1 VVPWPGDDAVKRRWI
16 DAADRAPLLHWMI
29 FTGLCLFAFVLLWR
43 FGLVRQMI
51 AADRTYISSII
62 VLLYFGASLHCL
74 WRTVVVSREGDAA
87 RRTAQ
92 LFGRGGQSIEVVDQV
107 VTVDGAGALPKGLVA
122 EHIRDL
128 ALKSGLQGGRRLDQT
143 LLLRR
148 FAGELRGSNAFGAFA
163 GDTLMKLGLI
173 GTVIGFIIMLAPIAG
188 LDAGDRGSIKA
199 SMSLMS
205 DGMAVAM
212 YTTLAGLAGS
222 ILIRIQYY
230 LLEDATAKLFAF
242 AVGLI
247 DVHVVPILDR
257 ESERRR

>member
-1 VVPWPGDDAVKRRWI
+1 MKEEPLNS
-16 DAADRAPLLHWMI
+16 ADRAPLLHWMI

-43 FGLVRQMI
+43 FGLVRQMVM
-51 AADRTYISSII
+51 ADRTYISSII
-62 VLLYFGASLHCL
+62 VLLYVGATLHCL
-74 WRTVVVSREGDAA
+74 WRTIIVSREADAV
-87 RRTAQ
+87 RRVAQ
-92 LFGRGGQSIEVVDQV
+92 LFARGGDRIVVVDRAV
-107 VTVDGAGALPKGLVA
+107 SLEGVGALPKGLVA

-128 ALKSGLQGGRRLDQT
+128 AVKSARQGGRRLDQA

-148 FAGELRGSNAFGAFA
+148 FAGQLRGSNAFGAFA

-173 GTVIGFIIMLAPIAG
+173 GTVIGFIMMLVPIAG
-188 LDAGDRGSIKA
+188 LDAGDRGSIKS

-212 YTTLAGLAGS
+212 YTTLVGLVGS

-230 LLEDATAKLFAF
+230 MLDDATARLFAF

-247 DVHVVPILDR
+247 DVHVVSLL
-257 ESERRR
+257 ERRAETAG

>member
-1 VVPWPGDDAVKRRWI
+1 VNGRQI

-43 FGLVRQMI
+43 FGLVRQMVV
-51 AADRTYISSII
+51 ADRTYISSII
-62 VLLYFGASLHCL
+62 VLLYVGATLHCL
-74 WRTVVVSREGDAA
+74 WRTIIVSREADAV
-87 RRTAQ
+87 RRAAH
-92 LFGRGGQSIEVVDQV
+92 LFARGGDRIVVV
-107 VTVDGAGALPKGLVA
+107 EKAVTLEGVGALPKGLVT

-128 ALKSGLQGGRRLDQT
+128 AVKSARQGGRRLDQA

-148 FAGELRGSNAFGAFA
+148 FAGQLRGSNAFGAFA

-173 GTVIGFIIMLAPIAG
+173 GTVVGFIMMLAPIAG
-188 LDAGDRGSIKA
+188 LDAGDRGSIKS

-212 YTTLAGLAGS
+212 YTTLVGLVGS

-230 LLEDATAKLFAF
+230 MLDDATARLFAF

-247 DVHVVPILDR
+247 DVHVVSLLEHR
-257 ESERRR
+257 AETVG